1 MVIFLNAITDLN
13 SDPFLACVPAAAP
26 SLRSDLHFP
35 KIPITLKGSEANS
48 WTGETWDEAL
58 SFCSWAVKPCITEKR
73 LTQRLKRL
81 YGSSQSHVLKF
92 QSGTRQRP
100 RSQPTPVIPHFIH
113 LSGTTVERFL
123 PPRRLCSAACSG
135 LCLALPT
142 STIQTLRTHSDGMAY
157 VLVLPRWWAEPET
170 LAAWPGLSRSC
181 WRPAGWEDYSGSSP
195 ATGSWDAPQ
204 TQRSCYLITQMSK
217 VLDFISPRYFHKET
231 KLIFACLCGGY
242 IYYLSI
248 CFLFFF
254 ALPANVGGS
263 AMRKLKVTQT
273 RHILNESL
281 LCKKKKRCSASCIAA
296 ECRHGLIP

>member
-1 MVIFLNAITDLN
+1 M
-13 SDPFLACVPAAAP
+13 
-26 SLRSDLHFP
+26 
-35 KIPITLKGSEANS
+35 
-48 WTGETWDEAL
+48 
-58 SFCSWAVKPCITEKR
+58 
-73 LTQRLKRL
+73 
-81 YGSSQSHVLKF
+81 LKF

-100 RSQPTPVIPHFIH
+100 RSQLTPVIPHFIH

-123 PPRRLCSAACSG
+123 PPRLLCSAACSG
-135 LCLALPT
+135 LCLALST
-142 STIQTLRTHSDGMAY
+142 ATIQTLRTHSDGMAY
-157 VLVLPRWWAEPET
+157 VVVLPRWWAEPET

-217 VLDFISPRYFHKET
+217 VLDFIFSLYFHKET

-248 CFLFFF
+248 CFLGFF
-254 ALPANVGGS
+254 ALPTNVGGS

-281 LCKKKKRCSASCIAA
+281 LCKTKCSASCIAA